1 MGVYRKVVNIF
12 NVYLLCKK
20 KYLTRKNF
28 SKMTKKDMVARLV
41 KEVKL
46 STKDATAVVNQFII
60 DFKDSLSK
68 GVGSQAK
75 FVGIGTWKV
84 YERKATTKKNIKT
97 KEIMFIPAKNAI
109 QFKAG
114 SDVKERVNTPENLAK
129 AKESLAKKEKTAEV
143 AA

>member
-1 MGVYRKVVNIF
+1 
-12 NVYLLCKK
+12 
-20 KYLTRKNF
+20 
-28 SKMTKKDMVARLV
+28 MTKKDMVARLV

-84 YERKATTKKNIKT
+84 YERKATTKKDIRT
-97 KEIMFIPAKNAI
+97 KEIRFIPAKNAI

>member
-1 MGVYRKVVNIF
+1 MYICCV
-12 NVYLLCKK
+12 KK

-60 DFKDSLSK
+60 DFKDALSK
-68 GVGSQAK
+68 GIGSQAK
-75 FVGIGTWKV
+75 FIGIGTWKV
-84 YERKATTKKNIKT
+84 YERKATTKKDIRT
-97 KEIMFIPAKNAI
+97 KEIRFIAAKNAI

-129 AKESLAKKEKTAEV
+129 VKESLAKKEKTAEV
-143 AA
+143 VA